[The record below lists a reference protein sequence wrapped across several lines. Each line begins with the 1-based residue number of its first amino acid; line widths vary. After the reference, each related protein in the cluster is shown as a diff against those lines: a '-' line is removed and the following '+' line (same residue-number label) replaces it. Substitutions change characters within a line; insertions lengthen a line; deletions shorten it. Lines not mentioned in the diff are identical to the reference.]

1 LKPGFICFAARAM
14 QYLGRNTEL
23 FSFFRS
29 TCRKY
34 TAMVQFFPAPF
45 GDALEIR
52 VFAIYNR
59 FLFLDSL
66 SFKEKA
72 ELRYL
77 LLKTVFYSLDLMCI
91 LVYFTD
97 IFSLLHGVV
106 LQYTIPY
113 LVDIVTLEMVT
124 NII

>member
-1 LKPGFICFAARAM
+1 
-14 QYLGRNTEL
+14 
-23 FSFFRS
+23 
-29 TCRKY
+29 
-34 TAMVQFFPAPF
+34 MVQFFSAPF